1 MTQPNTCDAVVA
13 GHICLD
19 IIPDLAR
26 MDIDSPEDF
35 FVPGKLIDAGP
46 ATLSTGGAVSNTG
59 LALVKLGVQTAL
71 MGKVGADP
79 FGEVIG
85 SILANR
91 WGVTEGLLVDEAAAT
106 SYSIVV
112 EPGSHDRMFLHC
124 PAANDTFCA
133 ADIDYDLVA
142 ATRLFHFGY
151 PPLMQRMFEDDGQQ
165 VAEIMQRVHDL
176 GVTTSLDMAL
186 PDPASPAGQIDWDAM
201 LRKTLP
207 HLDIFMPSA
216 EEILFM
222 LDRGRFDECRS
233 RGQIVPQ
240 LTGDVLHGL
249 SSTLLDYGAKVV
261 AIKCGHRGY
270 YLRTAPAER
279 FESFGKARPAE
290 LSRWTGRELW
300 RSVYTVKNPTGA
312 TGAGDNSIAG
322 FLAALLGGCDLDRA
336 VCCALAAGAN
346 NLLAPDALS
355 GLKPWDEMLAQID
368 AGWPSDELTVTG
380 QGWSQQGPVW
390 LGPAETNR
398 EK

>member
-1 MTQPNTCDAVVA
+1 MTQQKSCDAVVA

-19 IIPDLAR
+19 IIPDLAH
-26 MDIDSPEDF
+26 MDIDSPDGF

-59 LALVKLGVQTAL
+59 LALVKLGTATAL

-79 FGEVIG
+79 FGEVVQ
-85 SILANR
+85 SILASR
-91 WGVTEGLLVDEAAAT
+91 WGVTEGLIVDAAAAT

-142 ATRLFHFGY
+142 TTRLFHFGY

-186 PDPASPAGQIDWDAM
+186 PDPASPAGQVDWDAM

-222 LDRGRFDECRS
+222 LNRSRFDECRS

-240 LTGDVLHGL
+240 LTGEDLHALGETML
-249 SSTLLDYGAKVV
+249 AYGAKVI

-279 FESFGKARPAE
+279 FESFGRARPAD
-290 LSRWTGRELW
+290 LSSWTGRELW
-300 RSVYTVKNPTGA
+300 RGVYTVEQPTGA

-322 FLAALLGGCDLDRA
+322 FLAALLRGCDLDRA

-355 GLKPWDEMLAQID
+355 GLKPWDDMLAQID
-368 AGWPSDELTVTG
+368 AGWPAAELTVTG
-380 QGWSQQGPVW
+380 QGWSRQGETW
-390 LGPAETNR
+390 IGPADTN
-398 EK
+398 EKY